1 MDLETTRPMK
11 VQYISDLH
19 LECSMF
25 YVEKSGDVLVL
36 AGDIFNAH
44 SVLDFEAFLERTMGL
59 GFKAVLFVFG
69 NHEGYGWSASEA
81 KALLRTMEDKYDR
94 FWFLDRAGVVID
106 DQRFLGASLWSA
118 PTTPANIHARLYIND
133 YRAIRGWTIDD
144 HVREHWKDR
153 DYLMTAVRKDD
164 VVITHF
170 PPTSNGMDANRFGG
184 DVLNSWFVNS
194 MDDVLLNTKP
204 QLWISGHTHHVWDEM
219 VGYTRDVGNCRGY
232 THKDVYG
239 TLIGEVKTFDP
250 TRAIKIETTHGSS
263 IGATP

>member
-1 MDLETTRPMK
+1 MDLEKTRPMK

-19 LECSMF
+19 LECSDF
-25 YVEKSGDVLVL
+25 NVEKSGDVLVL
-36 AGDIFNAH
+36 AGDIFNAS
-44 SVLDFEAFLERTMGL
+44 SVARFEAFIARTMDL
-59 GFKAVLFVFG
+59 GFKAVLFVLG
-69 NHEGYGWSASEA
+69 NHEGYGWSIPEA
-81 KALLRTMEDKYDR
+81 KYLLLRLESEYADFR
-94 FWFLDRAGVVID
+94 FLDRSDIVID
-106 DQRFLGASLWSA
+106 GQRFIGASLWSA
-118 PTTPANIHARLYIND
+118 PTTSANIHARLYIND

-153 DYLMTAVRKDD
+153 DFLITTIREDD

-232 THKDVYG
+232 THVDYARK
-239 TLIGEVKTFDP
+239 LIGEVKAFEP
-250 TRAIKIETTHGSS
+250 TRAIKIETTYSGST
-263 IGATP
+263 GATP